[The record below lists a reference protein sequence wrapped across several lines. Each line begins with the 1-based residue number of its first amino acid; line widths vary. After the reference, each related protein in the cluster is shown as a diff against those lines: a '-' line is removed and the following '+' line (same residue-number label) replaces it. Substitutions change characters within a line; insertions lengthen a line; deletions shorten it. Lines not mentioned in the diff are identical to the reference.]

1 MHALPIPIPTE
12 PLQEFCQRNHIRR
25 LAVFGSALRE
35 GDGLMDRFEELR
47 EKIVPLLKPYV
58 KRVAV
63 FGSFAHGEDTPD
75 SDIDLLVALKPSGER
90 PPLGLNWFGLWA
102 EIEQRLGRKVDLV
115 TEDALSPYI
124 RPYVERERVVLYA
137 EEK

>member
-1 MHALPIPIPTE
+1 
-12 PLQEFCQRNHIRR
+12 
-25 LAVFGSALRE
+25 
-35 GDGLMDRFEELR
+35 MDRFEELR

-90 PPLGLNWFGLWA
+90 PHLGLNWFGLWA

-124 RPYVERERVVLYA
+124 RPDVEREKVILYA
-137 EEK
+137 EEKYGEV

>member
-12 PLQEFCQRNHIRR
+12 QLREFCQKNHIRR
-25 LAVFGSALRE
+25 LAVFGSALRN
-35 GDGLMDRFEELR
+35 DFR
-47 EKIVPLLKPYV
+47 
-58 KRVAV
+58 
-63 FGSFAHGEDTPD
+63 PD

-124 RPYVERERVVLYA
+124 RPYVEREQVVLYA

>member
-1 MHALPIPIPTE
+1 
-12 PLQEFCQRNHIRR
+12 
-25 LAVFGSALRE
+25 
-35 GDGLMDRFEELR
+35 MDRFEELR

-58 KRVAV
+58 KRAAV

-124 RPYVERERVVLYA
+124 RPYVEREKVVLYA
-137 EEK
+137 EEKYGEL